1 MDSTLSFNGAPEPSH
16 AARHALAPTGVLR
29 AGINLSNF
37 LLVNDRTADGSPVGV
52 SPSMAGALA
61 ANLGVDVDLITF
73 ANPGEV
79 ADAAPDGVWDIGNIG
94 ADPAR
99 GEHIDFTAAYAEILS
114 TYLVRGDSPIT
125 AITEVDRSGVR
136 VVTKARAAY
145 ALWLERNLEQAELVL
160 TDTIPAAAQR
170 YAEDESI
177 DVLAGLLPRLLD
189 DQQAIEGS
197 RILDG
202 HFTAVQQAIGTPKGR
217 DPEGFAHLE
226 AFVDAAVR
234 SGFVARLIAH
244 HGVRGLSPAPR

>member
-1 MDSTLSFNGAPEPSH
+1 
-16 AARHALAPTGVLR
+16 LR

-37 LLVNDRTADGSPVGV
+37 LLVNDRAENGDPVGV
-52 SPSMAGALA
+52 SPSMAAALA
-61 ANLGVDVDLITF
+61 TNLGVGLELITF

-79 ADAAPDGVWDIGNIG
+79 ADAAPEGVWDIGNIG

-99 GEHIDFTAAYAEILS
+99 AEHIDFTAAYAEILS
-114 TYLVRGDSPIT
+114 TYLVRGASPIT
-125 AITEVDRSGVR
+125 SIDEVDRPGNR

-145 ALWLERNLEQAELVL
+145 ALWLERNLAHAELVL

-170 YAEDESI
+170 FAEDQSI
-177 DVLAGLLPRLLD
+177 DVLAGLLPRLLE
-189 DQQAIEGS
+189 DQEAIEGS

-217 DPEGFAHLE
+217 DQDGFAHLQ

-234 SGFVARLIAH
+234 SGFVAELIAFH
-244 HGVRGLSPAPR
+244 AVRGLSPAPR